1 MINKWEQS
9 VCGKELP
16 LHIVIPGKSDSSMV
30 CSSKL
35 QECNCP
41 PTDSRWF
48 CWPAGVVMPSEEPV
62 SLVFFM
68 QIQCFVS
75 GCQEVFAPEQVDPL
89 DSKSKWLSSTSS
101 FQGGTQL
108 PLRAGVL
115 LYGKLQTSHPI
126 PCPQFRVP
134 HAYPKS
140 GRVTAEPST
149 GSSRWACLGNVFF
162 LSPTTTTSWCCIAEV
177 WHWLSQTRSFHWE
190 DVCESC

>member
-1 MINKWEQS
+1 
-9 VCGKELP
+9 
-16 LHIVIPGKSDSSMV
+16 
-30 CSSKL
+30 
-35 QECNCP
+35 
-41 PTDSRWF
+41 
-48 CWPAGVVMPSEEPV
+48 MPSEESV
-62 SLVFFM
+62 SLVFFR

-75 GCQEVFAPEQVDPL
+75 GCQEVFAPEEVDPL

-134 HAYPKS
+134 HTYPKS

-162 LSPTTTTSWCCIAEV
+162 LTPPQQHPGVVLLRSGADCPKHGLCTGKMPVNPAKGGSAILYMINKSYIRGVSTTYHKKPI
-177 WHWLSQTRSFHWE
+177 R
-190 DVCESC
+190 